1 MYLWP
6 LQYTHTHTHT
16 QREREREREMG
27 TILAT
32 AFLLSV
38 LSHGSYIAMAS
49 SSWDDQDFFKH
60 CPPSRCSK
68 HGPEIR
74 FPHRLQSSNT
84 PSSCGSSHAK
94 LICSGQDTILHHPF
108 LGPCKVTAIDY
119 KKAVMKIIPFG
130 GSSSP
135 CLLHKFNSTNLSA
148 DVNDQNQLYLTEPGR
163 IVRCS
168 KEFTT
173 SRASMI
179 DGYNTVIA
187 DKVVRLIP
195 CLRDTTSHFSYLVS
209 TRLYLYALPL
219 DCMVVSKGNIPIPNP
234 YTAGLTFKQMA
245 ERIIN
250 SAEITL
256 DLLLGSIPYNCTRC
270 EQQGQRCA
278 FSSQRNQTFCMH
290 HGTIL
295 TITTHKHIALFP
307 TIVKLLHLI
316 HPYSTTF

>member
-1 MYLWP
+1 
-6 LQYTHTHTHT
+6 
-16 QREREREREMG
+16 MG

-38 LSHGSYIAMAS
+38 LSHGTYYIAMAS
-49 SSWDDQDFFKH
+49 SSWDDQDFFRH

-108 LGPCKVTAIDY
+108 LGPCKVTIIDY

-135 CLLHKFNSTNLSA
+135 CLLHKFNSTNLSD
-148 DVNDQNQLYLTEPGR
+148 DVNDQNQLYFTEPGR

-195 CLRDTTSHFSYLVS
+195 CLRDTRSHFSYLVS

-219 DCMVVSKGNIPIPNP
+219 DCMVISKGSIPIPNP
-234 YTAGLTFKQMA
+234 YVAGLTFKQMV

-250 SAEITL
+250 SAEITV
-256 DLLLGSIPYNCTRC
+256 DLGLGSIADDCVQC

-290 HGTIL
+290 HGSRVKVIAVEPKKSAL
-295 TITTHKHIALFP
+295 DDKGRKHDNWKVAEHTGAP
-307 TIVKLLHLI
+307 
-316 HPYSTTF
+316 